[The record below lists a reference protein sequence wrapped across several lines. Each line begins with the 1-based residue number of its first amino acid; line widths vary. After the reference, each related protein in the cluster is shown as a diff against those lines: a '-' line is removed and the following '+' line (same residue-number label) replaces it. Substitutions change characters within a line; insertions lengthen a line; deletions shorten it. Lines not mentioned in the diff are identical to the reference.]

1 MSSHHWNTKLEQLR
15 LEQLLKLTTF
25 LIAKDTKDTLD
36 DGDSSLSSC
45 FADDALCV
53 TVLYNHYI
61 NDVQEESVWIEFGRR
76 PLVRDFDNVT
86 CLSEFCFRKQDLQ
99 HLENLLWPQLAVDLP
114 GVREDVVV
122 KNKYRVPFETGLLL
136 VLYRFVQPHKVHGD
150 METFFGMRRSH
161 ICATIS
167 TFVNVL
173 YNFSFKFLNN
183 PAIYKPRMPMYVA
196 LIEQKIGIVDNI
208 WGFIDG
214 TLRKTCRPTAHQRIV
229 YSGHKR
235 ATDSSSSQL

>member
-1 MSSHHWNTKLEQLR
+1 M
-15 LEQLLKLTTF
+15 
-25 LIAKDTKDTLD
+25 
-36 DGDSSLSSC
+36 
-45 FADDALCV
+45 
-53 TVLYNHYI
+53 
-61 NDVQEESVWIEFGRR
+61 
-76 PLVRDFDNVT
+76 T
-86 CLSEFCFRKQDLQ
+86 CLSEFRFRKQDLQ
-99 HLENLLWPQLAVDLP
+99 RLADLPWPRLAVDLP
-114 GVREDVVV
+114 GVREAVAV

-136 VLYRFVQPHKVHGD
+136 VLYRLARPHKIHGD

-167 TFVNVL
+167 TFVDAL

-183 PAIYKPRMPMYVA
+183 PVIYKPRIPMYAA
-196 LIEQKIGIVDNI
+196 LIEQKIGIVNNI

-235 ATDSSSSQL
+235 AHGLKFQSVVTPDGLIVDLFGPIEGSRRTGVWGLCIPFMGIRRIPSHCISLVASEMSSPAPQKHSGTL